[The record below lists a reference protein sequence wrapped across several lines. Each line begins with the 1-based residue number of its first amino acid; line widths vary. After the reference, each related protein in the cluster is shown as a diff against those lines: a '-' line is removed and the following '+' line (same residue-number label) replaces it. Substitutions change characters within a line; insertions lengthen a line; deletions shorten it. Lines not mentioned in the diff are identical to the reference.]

1 MGIVFQQYHLMNNLT
16 ALENVG
22 IPLELQKVNHFE
34 SVAREALKMV
44 GLSHR
49 LAHFPAQ
56 LSGGE
61 CQRVAIAR
69 AIISEPKLILADEP
83 SGNLDDKTGKEIMDL
98 LFRLCRDRGQTLILV
113 THNHELAKACD
124 RTLIL
129 KAGKFQAIK

>member
-1 MGIVFQQYHLMNNLT
+1 
-16 ALENVG
+16 
-22 IPLELQKVNHFE
+22 
-34 SVAREALKMV
+34 MV

-69 AIISEPKLILADEP
+69 AIVSEPKIVLADEP
-83 SGNLDDKTGKEIMDL
+83 SGNLDDKTGKEVMDL

-113 THNHELAKACD
+113 THNHNLAKACD
-124 RTLIL
+124 RTLEL
-129 KAGKFQAIK
+129 KSGKFQTVK